1 MDNLYERFKNFA
13 TSTYESVR
21 KPQDGWSLIL
31 LLVTIAITIW
41 VIVYV
46 FNEYNTSNLVTTTL
60 LKDPFKVGNDV
71 VTNVTENKAL
81 PAAKNG
87 NEFSVS
93 FWTFVENETSDSTIG
108 PKLILGFMD
117 SALNSGTSSPLFKM
131 ESGTNEF
138 TVQLLSVTERE
149 QHIIKGGYL
158 PMQRW
163 VNITLV
169 IENNFIQLYVDGE
182 LRNVQDVDQT
192 VKISGNI
199 YIGGTAGVV
208 AESGATV
215 NAAITHSINGYISKI
230 QAFNYALTIDHVK
243 IVYRKGPL
251 ASNILS
257 KIGIPMYGIR
267 NPFYD
272 ITTVD
277 SCSS

>member
-1 MDNLYERFKNFA
+1 MDSLYDRFKNFA

-21 KPQDGWSLIL
+21 KPQDGWSLVL
-31 LLVTIAITIW
+31 LLVTIAITVW

-46 FNEYNTSNLVTTTL
+46 FNEYNTSNLVTATL
-60 LKDPFKVGNDV
+60 QKDPVKVNNSGV
-71 VTNVTENKAL
+71 INVTADKTL

-87 NEFSVS
+87 NEASLS
-93 FWTFVENETSDSTIG
+93 FWTFVANETNDASTG
-108 PKLILGFMD
+108 PKLILGVME
-117 SALNSGTSSPLFKM
+117 STSSIQQASPLFTM
-131 ESGTNEF
+131 ESDTNEL
-138 TVQLLSVTERE
+138 QLQIVPNTNGSPVS
-149 QHIIKGGYL
+149 IKGGYL

-163 VNITLV
+163 VNITVV

-182 LRNVQDVDQT
+182 LRNVQDVDST
-192 VKISGNI
+192 VKMNGNI
-199 YIGGTAGVV
+199 YIGGTGGVV
-208 AESGATV
+208 SSGGVT
-215 NAAITHSINGYISKI
+215 NPQISQSIQGFISKI

-251 ASNILS
+251 TSNVLS